1 MTLCAFPEWYLVFIS
16 DLRKQTPDDYPRLE
30 TGTCNLPAESQN
42 SIVSRKFD
50 VISGN
55 VRFLPSSRFL
65 LLVVGLIPRWL
76 RSLAY
81 KLIKLGRLVTY
92 VPLVNGARNL
102 YPLQSTISVVVQDME
117 IVSTSSMSR
126 FAIEIDSCHAELVR
140 GPFTMFKCFSIEEN
154 WRTINITMSILF
166 LSFVLITL
174 NSLILIDFSKIDL
187 ILCHSI
193 LYFLQ
198 GLN

>member
-1 MTLCAFPEWYLVFIS
+1 
-16 DLRKQTPDDYPRLE
+16 
-30 TGTCNLPAESQN
+30 
-42 SIVSRKFD
+42 
-50 VISGN
+50 
-55 VRFLPSSRFL
+55 
-65 LLVVGLIPRWL
+65 
-76 RSLAY
+76 
-81 KLIKLGRLVTY
+81 
-92 VPLVNGARNL
+92 
-102 YPLQSTISVVVQDME
+102 
-117 IVSTSSMSR
+117 
-126 FAIEIDSCHAELVR
+126 
-140 GPFTMFKCFSIEEN
+140 MFKCFSIEEN